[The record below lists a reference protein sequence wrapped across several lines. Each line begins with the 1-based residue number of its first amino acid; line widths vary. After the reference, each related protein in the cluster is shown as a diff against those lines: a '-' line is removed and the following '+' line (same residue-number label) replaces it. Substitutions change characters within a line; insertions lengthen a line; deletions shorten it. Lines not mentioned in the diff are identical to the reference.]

1 MPNFV
6 FTAGFSPAGGQPEA
20 IKKLAEGVDKGQK
33 HQVLMGVTGSGK
45 TMVVA
50 QMIQEIQRPTL
61 VMSPNKTLAAQLC
74 SEFRA
79 FFPNNAVEYFV
90 SYYDYYQPEAYIP
103 RSDTYI
109 EKDSSRNDEIDRLRQ
124 SATRALLTR
133 RDVIVVASVSC
144 IYGVGSPE
152 DYLGES
158 VEIHAGEG
166 FRRDIFLRKLTNL
179 QYQRNDVDF
188 GRSRFRVRGD
198 TVDVQPSYDQIAT
211 RVQFNGDE
219 VERIV
224 QIDPLTGELIGDV
237 ESFQVFP
244 ATHYVTPREK
254 LLRALDAISDELE
267 ERVAWFESQGKLL
280 EAQRLRQRTMFDL
293 EMMRETGSCAGIE
306 NYSRH
311 LTGRRPGQEPYTLM
325 DFLPKDT
332 LIVVDES
339 HVGVPQIG
347 GMYGGD
353 RSRKIPLVDYGFRLP
368 SALDNRPLTFAE
380 WERKVK
386 QVVYVSATPG
396 PYEEQRSQQT
406 IEVVIRPTGLVDPT
420 VEVRPTRGQI
430 DDLLTELNKRVE
442 RKQRT
447 LVTVLTKKMA
457 EDLTDYLREMG
468 VKVQYLHS
476 EVDTLERVEI
486 LRDLRLGV
494 YDVLVGINLLREGID
509 LPEVTLVA
517 ILDADKEGFLR
528 SSWSLIQMIGRA
540 ARNIGGRVV
549 MYADRT
555 TESMAAA
562 IDETN
567 RRRAI
572 QVAYNT
578 EHGIEPT
585 TIIKEI
591 HDINERLR
599 SVAERTVVY
608 TSEREDLAG
617 RALSLDNTKAIEKL
631 VARMETEMKAAAK
644 ELDFERAAALR
655 DEIQNIRLRV
665 LEQDASLTV
674 GRAAEQASTTLK
686 TGLIG
691 AADRKRTA
699 RRAETAAEGP
709 SFEVLSVTVLP
720 AEEEPADTLDADPYG
735 DAEGDA
741 AAAHNTASDWLP

>member
-1 MPNFV
+1 MPNFA
-6 FTAGFSPAGGQPEA
+6 FTAGFAPAGGQPEA
-20 IKKLAEGVDKGQK
+20 IKKLAEGVDGGQK

-74 SEFRA
+74 SEFRS
-79 FFPNNAVEYFV
+79 FFPQNAVEYLV
-90 SYYDYYQPEAYIP
+90 SYADYYRPEAYIP
-103 RSDTYI
+103 RTDTYI

-211 RVQFNGDE
+211 RVQFNGDD

-224 QIDPLTGELIGDV
+224 QIDPLTGEVIGEV

-244 ATHYVTPREK
+244 ATHYVTPRQK
-254 LLRALDAISDELE
+254 LIRALDGISEELD

-280 EAQRLRQRTMFDL
+280 EAQRLRQRTLFDM
-293 EMMRETGSCAGIE
+293 EMMRETGSCDGIE
-306 NYSRH
+306 HYPRH
-311 LTGRRPGQEPYTLM
+311 RSGRRPGQEPYTLM
-325 DFLPKDT
+325 DFLPEDT
-332 LIVVDES
+332 LVVVDES

-380 WERKVK
+380 WERKVQ

-420 VEVRPTRGQI
+420 VEVRPTKGQI
-430 DDLLTELNKRVE
+430 DNLIGEIHKRVD
-442 RKQRT
+442 KSQRT
-447 LVTVLTKKMA
+447 LITVLTKKMA
-457 EDLTDYLREMG
+457 EDMTDYLREMG
-468 VKVQYLHS
+468 IK
-476 EVDTLERVEI
+476 
-486 LRDLRLGV
+486 
-494 YDVLVGINLLREGID
+494 LLREGLD
-509 LPEVTLVA
+509 LPEVALIA
-517 ILDADKEGFLR
+517 ILDADKESYMR
-528 SSWSLIQMIGRA
+528 DARSLIQTTGRA
-540 ARNIGGRVV
+540 ARNVEGHVI
-549 MYADRT
+549 MYADRVSG
-555 TESMAAA
+555 SMQRA
-562 IDETN
+562 IDETD
-567 RRRAI
+567 RRRNI
-572 QVAYNT
+572 QIAYNE
-578 EHGIEPT
+578 EHGITPA
-585 TIIKEI
+585 TIVK
-591 HDINERLR
+591 
-599 SVAERTVVY
+599 AVY
-608 TSEREDLAG
+608 NLEKHQD
-617 RALSLDNTKAIEKL
+617 KAIE
-631 VARMETEMKAAAK
+631 ETIATLASGLPPDEIERLIKDLERQMKKAARD
-644 ELDFERAAALR
+644 LQFERAAELRDRLVALR
-655 DEIQNIRLRV
+655 R
-665 LEQDASLTV
+665 DAMEYRESM
-674 GRAAEQASTTLK
+674 
-686 TGLIG
+686 
-691 AADRKRTA
+691 
-699 RRAETAAEGP
+699 P
-709 SFEVLSVTVLP
+709 P
-720 AEEEPADTLDADPYG
+720 
-735 DAEGDA
+735 A
-741 AAAHNTASDWLP
+741 AAAESGMWRRPKTSRMRARVGG

>member
-1 MPNFV
+1 MPRFA
-6 FTAGFSPAGGQPEA
+6 FTAAFQPAGGQPEA
-20 IKKLAEGVDKGQK
+20 ISRLAAGLADGRQ

-74 SEFRA
+74 SEFRQ
-79 FFPNNAVEYFV
+79 FFPTNAVEYFV

-109 EKDSSRNDEIDRLRQ
+109 EKDSSKNDEIDRLRQ
-124 SATRALLTR
+124 SARRALLPR

-152 DYLGES
+152 DYLAES
-158 VEIHAGEG
+158 IEVHTVEG

-188 GRSRFRVRGD
+188 GRARFRVRGD

-224 QIDPLTGELIGDV
+224 QLDPLTGEIIGDV

-254 LLRALDAISDELE
+254 LLRALDAISEELE

-293 EMMRETGSCAGIE
+293 EMMQETGSCAGIE

-380 WERKVK
+380 WERKVQ

-396 PYEEQRSQQT
+396 PYEDERSQQT
-406 IEVVIRPTGLVDPT
+406 VEGVIRPTGLVDPT
-420 VEVRPTRGQI
+420 VEVRPTTGQI
-430 DDLLTELNKRVE
+430 DDLLGEIHKRVDK
-442 RKQRT
+442 KQRT
-447 LVTVLTKKMA
+447 LITVLTKKMA
-457 EDLTDYLREMG
+457 EDMTDYLREMG
-468 VKVQYLHS
+468 IKVNYLHS
-476 EVDTLERVEI
+476 DVDTLERAEI

-494 YDVLVGINLLREGID
+494 YDLLVGINLLREGLD
-509 LPEVTLVA
+509 LPEVALIA
-517 ILDADKEGFLR
+517 ILHADKESDLR
-528 SSWSLIQMIGRA
+528 DARSLTQTLGRA
-540 ARNIGGRVV
+540 ARNVEGHVIL
-549 MYADRT
+549 YADGISG
-555 TESMAAA
+555 SMQRAM
-562 IDETN
+562 DETE
-567 RRRAI
+567 RRRNI
-572 QVAYNT
+572 QIAYNE
-578 EHGIEPT
+578 EHGITPA
-585 TIIKEI
+585 TIIKAVYNLERQQARAIEDTIATLASGLPPDEI
-591 HDINERLR
+591 ERLIKDL
-599 SVAERTVVY
+599 ERQM
-608 TSEREDLAG
+608 
-617 RALSLDNTKAIEKL
+617 K
-631 VARMETEMKAAAK
+631 KAARD
-644 ELDFERAAALR
+644 LQFERAAELRDRLVALR
-655 DEIQNIRLRV
+655 R
-665 LEQDASLTV
+665 DAMEYRDSL
-674 GRAAEQASTTLK
+674 
-686 TGLIG
+686 
-691 AADRKRTA
+691 
-699 RRAETAAEGP
+699 P
-709 SFEVLSVTVLP
+709 P
-720 AEEEPADTLDADPYG
+720 
-735 DAEGDA
+735 A
-741 AAAHNTASDWLP
+741 AAAESGQWHKPKTSRMRAKGRG

>member
-1 MPNFV
+1 MPRFA
-6 FTAGFSPAGGQPEA
+6 FTAAFQAAGGQPEA
-20 IKKLAEGVDKGQK
+20 ITKLAAGLGEGRK
-33 HQVLMGVTGSGK
+33 HQVLLGVTGSGK

-74 SEFRA
+74 SEFRQ
-79 FFPNNAVEYFV
+79 FFPTNAVEYFV

-109 EKDSSRNDEIDRLRQ
+109 EKDSSKNDEIDRLRQ

-158 VEIHAGEG
+158 IEIHAGEG

-188 GRSRFRVRGD
+188 GRARFRVRGD

-224 QIDPLTGELIGDV
+224 QLDPLTGEIIGDV
-237 ESFQVFP
+237 DAFQVFP

-254 LLRALDAISDELE
+254 LLRAIDAIQVELD

-280 EAQRLRQRTMFDL
+280 EAQRLRQRTQFDM

-311 LTGRRPGQEPYTLM
+311 LTGRRAGQEPYTLM
-325 DFLPKDT
+325 DFLPADT
-332 LIVVDES
+332 LVVVDES
-339 HVGVPQIG
+339 HVAVPQIG

-380 WERKVK
+380 WERKVE

-406 IEVVIRPTGLVDPT
+406 VEVVIRPTGLVDPT

-442 RKQRT
+442 KKQRT

-486 LRDLRLGV
+486 LRDLRLGTF
-494 YDVLVGINLLREGID
+494 DVLVGINLLREGLD
-509 LPEVTLVA
+509 LPEVAFIA
-517 ILDADKEGFLR
+517 ILDADKESYLR
-528 SSWSLIQMIGRA
+528 DYRSLIQTIGRA
-540 ARNIGGRVV
+540 ARHVEGHVILYGDTVTG
-549 MYADRT
+549 
-555 TESMAAA
+555 SMQKA
-562 IDETN
+562 IDETD
-567 RRRAI
+567 RRRAL
-572 QVAYNT
+572 QSAYNE
-578 EHGIEPT
+578 EHGITPA
-585 TIIKEI
+585 TIVKAVYNLERQQARAVEDTIATIASGLPPDEI
-591 HDINERLR
+591 QRLVKDLERQM
-599 SVAERTVVY
+599 
-608 TSEREDLAG
+608 
-617 RALSLDNTKAIEKL
+617 K
-631 VARMETEMKAAAK
+631 KAARD
-644 ELDFERAAALR
+644 LQFERAAELRDRLVALR
-655 DEIQNIRLRV
+655 RDA
-665 LEQDASLTV
+665 LEYRESL
-674 GRAAEQASTTLK
+674 
-686 TGLIG
+686 
-691 AADRKRTA
+691 
-699 RRAETAAEGP
+699 P
-709 SFEVLSVTVLP
+709 P
-720 AEEEPADTLDADPYG
+720 
-735 DAEGDA
+735 A
-741 AAAHNTASDWLP
+741 AAAEAGLVRSRGRGRRRVHA